1 MTKALNSVKSSK
13 DEFCLALEGSSALTT
28 KRKAENF
35 LDRVSNVTVRKSQL
49 EDAYDKLVEHC
60 YELTETDFEP
70 VTAPQVMA
78 EYLNK
83 QMSEHLN
90 LADSTMA
97 RYEDKVRDAESY
109 LSGKELPPTLPP
121 TLPPPPPPASPTAL
135 QPTPR
140 STPAIFRPNPDLK
153 PCMLEKECSYQEC
166 VHFTELWTS
175 YMIAGYG
182 RW

>member
-1 MTKALNSVKSSK
+1 M
-13 DEFCLALEGSSALTT
+13 
-28 KRKAENF
+28 
-35 LDRVSNVTVRKSQL
+35 TVRKSQL

-60 YELTETDFEP
+60 YELSETDFEP

-83 QMSEHLN
+83 QMSKL
-90 LADSTMA
+90 LITADTTMA
-97 RYEDKVRDAESY
+97 RYEDKVKDAESY
-109 LSGKELPPTLPP
+109 LSGKEPPPTLPP

-140 STPAIFRPNPDLK
+140 SATHAIFRPNPDLK

-166 VHFTELWTS
+166 VHSQNCGLRT
-175 YMIAGYG
+175 
-182 RW
+182 